1 MKNALFFHRVDWD
14 GLLSA
19 AIVLTSEESVKFDLF
34 PVNYGDKIPSIEELK
49 AYDGIVVVD
58 FSLPREYNQELGDK
72 LLWIDHHIS
81 AIKANEG
88 LNIPGIRDISH
99 SACELCF
106 QYFVNPDWI
115 NKVVYLLGE
124 YDIFEKSERY
134 GFKWEDIL
142 AFQMGA
148 RTIDLT
154 IENAKK
160 LLSGEISASHV
171 MNAGRAILQY
181 ARQQEKTAF
190 ERMAWDVTID
200 GHPAK
205 ALLANEMSSLICEQT
220 LANGDVNIVLLLNR
234 NNDATFKLSIRV
246 AEKYEFNA
254 AEFAKKFG
262 GGGHIKAAGCTIPI
276 EIFTELYTKHSI

>member
-19 AIVLTSEESVKFDLF
+19 AIILIEKEDEEFDLF
-34 PVNYGDKIPSIEELK
+34 PINYGDKLPSLEELEV
-49 AYDGIVVVD
+49 YDKVYVVD
-58 FSLPREYNQELGDK
+58 YSLPREYNQELGSR
-72 LLWIDHHIS
+72 LIWIDHHIS

-115 NKVVYLLGE
+115 NRVVYLLGE
-124 YDIFEKSERY
+124 YDIFEKSGRY
-134 GFKWEDIL
+134 SFKWEDIL

-160 LLSGEISASHV
+160 LLSGEISAAHV
-171 MNAGRAILQY
+171 MTAGRAILQY

-190 ERMAWDVTID
+190 ARMAWDVTID
-200 GHPAK
+200 KHPAK

-220 LANGDVNIVLLLNR
+220 LASGEANIVLLLNR
-234 NNDATFKLSIRV
+234 NDDATFKLSIRV
-246 AEKYEFNA
+246 AEKYEFDA
-254 AEFAKKFG
+254 SKFAKKFG
-262 GGGHIKAAGCTIPI
+262 GGGHVKAAGCTIPI
-276 EIFTELYTKHSI
+276 KTFTKLYTKHSI

>member
-19 AIVLTSEESVKFDLF
+19 AIVLNAHEGEEFDLF
-34 PVNYGDKIPSIEELK
+34 PVNYGDKLPSIEELEI
-49 AYDGIVVVD
+49 YDKIYVVD
-58 FSLPREYNQELGDK
+58 FSLPREYHEK
-72 LLWIDHHIS
+72 LIRKIWWYDHHIS
-81 AIKANEG
+81 AINANKG
-88 LNIPGIRDISH
+88 LPISGVSDCSY
-99 SACELCF
+99 SACELCHIYVGTTPF
-106 QYFVNPDWI
+106 

-124 YDIFEKSERY
+124 YDIFNKSGRY
-134 GFKWEDIL
+134 FKWEDIL

-160 LLSGEISASHV
+160 LLSGEIFASYV
-171 MNAGRAILQY
+171 MNVGRAILQY

-190 ERMAWDVTID
+190 ERMAWDVIID

-220 LANGDVNIVLLLNR
+220 LANGDANIVLLLNR
-234 NNDATFKLSIRV
+234 NNDETFKLSIRV
-246 AEKYEFNA
+246 AENYEFNA
-254 AEFAKKFG
+254 SEFAKKFG
-262 GGGHIKAAGCTIPI
+262 GGGHIKAAGCVIPI
-276 EIFTELYTKHSI
+276 KIFTELYTKHII